1 MRSKGAFGEIKAPLP
16 ERIKEA
22 RLSRGFSIS
31 QLAKELGVTRQA
43 VSRYEMGD
51 ISPSATVLSKMADL
65 LDFPLSFFTKEI
77 KESSAICGTTYFRSL
92 KSADADLRDMIR
104 IRTKWTEEVFMEFD
118 RYLKFPPVDLP
129 DIEIYLDK
137 ENLNLD
143 DIEEIAVAVRKHWGL
158 GLGPI
163 SNVALLLEKKGVVIS
178 GAETGKREAD
188 ACSQRRGARPFI
200 FLGKDKKSAVRTRF
214 NLAHELGHILL
225 HPYISEEELK
235 EKAIL
240 DRVEKEAN
248 MFASAFLMPRAS
260 FSNEVMSVSLEHF
273 ISLKRRWKVSIAAMI
288 YRCQELE
295 LFTPN
300 QVLYLRKQMSMKRW
314 NKNEPLDDELVPET
328 PALLKTAITMFMD
341 KGVKTPAELLDI
353 FKWPAKDLEQ
363 ICELEEGT
371 LSSKGQVIHIDFRKD

>member
-1 MRSKGAFGEIKAPLP
+1 MRSGGSLREIKAPLP
-16 ERIKEA
+16 ERLKEA

-31 QLAKELGVTRQA
+31 QLAKELGITRQA

-51 ISPSATVLSKMADL
+51 ISPSAVVIRRMSEL

-77 KESSAICGTTYFRSL
+77 SEPSTICGTTYFRSL

-104 IRTKWTEEVFMEFD
+104 IRTKWTEEVFEIFNQH
-118 RYLKFPPVDLP
+118 LKFPQVDLP
-129 DIEIYLDK
+129 EIEDYLDK
-137 ENLNLD
+137 DNLSLD
-143 DIEEIAVAVRKHWGL
+143 DIEDIAIAIRKHWGL

-163 SNVALLLEKKGVVIS
+163 SNVALLLEKKGFVIS
-178 GAETGKREAD
+178 GAETGKKEAD
-188 ACSQRRGARPFI
+188 ACSQRRGSRPFI

-225 HPYISEEELK
+225 HPHISEDELK
-235 EKAIL
+235 EKVIL

-248 MFASAFLMPRAS
+248 MFASAFLMPKES
-260 FSNEVMSVSLEHF
+260 FSNEVMSVSLDHF

-300 QVLYLRKQMSMKRW
+300 QVLYLRKQMSIKKW
-314 NKNEPLDDELVPET
+314 NRNEPLDDEMIPET
-328 PALLKTAITMFMD
+328 PVLLKTAITMFIENS
-341 KGVKTPAELLDI
+341 VRTPAELIDI